1 MGDSSSA
8 TRGAGSPSK
17 IGQHPRSRV
26 KQFAPHTIHDV
37 GRGYAEDVELFVD
50 ALLANVTFRQVLLNN
65 YDVNSTVL
73 DVAGGDGALS
83 RELAKRG
90 VKGLIVVDP
99 LGLTATGED
108 GNDFDVAVARFRL
121 PQHAHDGDAWLQATT
136 TTTLGGRDLNTVI
149 GRARCV
155 LGYRPCGAT
164 KDVVEFARRRR
175 LPFAVVPCCKIAPWK
190 SLPST
195 LAGLRN
201 NNRSISLARL
211 PTDTRWLYCAR
222 WDGAQDATSWVG
234 ASPAYL
240 GRQVESPG
248 RKARP
253 FHFDPFLDTMRRD
266 LPASPERVND
276 AGPASPERGSFETT
290 NREVEAAE
298 AEFIGSP
305 VVKFK

>member
-1 MGDSSSA
+1 MQEASS
-8 TRGAGSPSK
+8 RGAGSPSK

-50 ALLANVTFRQVLLNN
+50 ALLANVTFRQVLLRN
-65 YDVNSTVL
+65 DPNSTVL

-90 VKGLIVVDP
+90 VKGLVVVDP
-99 LGLTATGED
+99 LGLTATGD
-108 GNDFDVAVARFRL
+108 DDAAFDVAVARFRL

-201 NNRSISLARL
+201 NHRSITLGRLA
-211 PTDTRWLYCAR
+211 TDTRWLYCAR
-222 WDGAQDATSWVG
+222 WEGAQDATSWVG

-266 LPASPERVND
+266 LPVSPERDD
-276 AGPASPERGSFETT
+276 AGPASPERASFETT

-305 VVKFK
+305 VKTAHFK

>member
-1 MGDSSSA
+1 MQDS
-8 TRGAGSPSK
+8 RGGAGSPSK
-17 IGQHPRSRV
+17 VGQHPPSRV
-26 KQFAPHTIHDV
+26 KQFRPHTVYMHDV

-50 ALLANVTFRQVLLNN
+50 ALLANVTFRQVLLRN
-65 YDVNSTVL
+65 DPNSTVL

-90 VKGLIVVDP
+90 VKGLVVVDP
-99 LGLTATGED
+99 LGLTATGD
-108 GNDFDVAVARFRL
+108 DDAAFDVAVARFRL

-136 TTTLGGRDLNTVI
+136 TTTLGGRDLNTVV

-201 NNRSISLARL
+201 NHRSITLGRLA
-211 PTDTRWLYCAR
+211 TDTRWLYCAR
-222 WDGAQDATSWVG
+222 WEGAQDATSWVG

-266 LPASPERVND
+266 LPASPERSVSE
-276 AGPASPERGSFETT
+276 AASPERGSFETT

-305 VVKFK
+305 VKTAHFK

>member
-1 MGDSSSA
+1 MQDSSSS
-8 TRGAGSPSK
+8 RGAGSPSK

-99 LGLTATGED
+99 LGLTATGDE
-108 GNDFDVAVARFRL
+108 NNFDVAVARFRL

-175 LPFAVVPCCKIAPWK
+175 LPFAVVPCCKIAP
-190 SLPST
+190 
-195 LAGLRN
+195 
-201 NNRSISLARL
+201 
-211 PTDTRWLYCAR
+211 
-222 WDGAQDATSWVG
+222 
-234 ASPAYL
+234 
-240 GRQVESPG
+240 
-248 RKARP
+248 
-253 FHFDPFLDTMRRD
+253 
-266 LPASPERVND
+266 
-276 AGPASPERGSFETT
+276 
-290 NREVEAAE
+290 
-298 AEFIGSP
+298 
-305 VVKFK
+305 